1 MNVID
6 AMTDPQLFGPHFAA
20 PSWANWRAVLKGAF
34 HGELSEAEAD
44 IFRRATKRET
54 TPEALRELWIV
65 AGRRAGKDSVASFLA
80 VSLACGRDWKKE
92 LRAGETVVGMVICP
106 DRRQGRVALNYMKGY
121 LETIPLLG
129 EMVEEI
135 QKEAIV
141 FRNGIQVAIHTA
153 SFRSVRGYTVPFAIL
168 DELAFFRDE
177 SSAVPDSEILQ
188 ALKPAMGTVPDSLLI
203 CISTPYARRGELWK
217 AHQRHYGK
225 EDPNVLVVAGPT
237 RAFNPTIPDHVIAEA
252 FQEDAIAAASEYG
265 SLEDGIT
272 FRSDV
277 ETFIPREA
285 VEAVV
290 IKDRRELPYVRSLS
304 YRAFIDPSGGSSDS
318 MTLGIAHEQR
328 DGDGKKSTIV
338 LDLIRERRPP
348 FSPEGV
354 AMEFAETL
362 KSYGL
367 STATS
372 DRYGGQWVVEMFGK
386 YGIRIEPS
394 ERSKSEIYLEL
405 LPKVNSKQVELLDDR
420 RLVSQLL
427 NLERRTSRSAKDSVD
442 HGPSQHDDLINAAAG
457 ALVSAS
463 GGGGNKLI
471 VIDSLGIW

>member
-1 MNVID
+1 
-6 AMTDPQLFGPHFAA
+6 
-20 PSWANWRAVLKGAF
+20 
-34 HGELSEAEAD
+34 
-44 IFRRATKRET
+44 
-54 TPEALRELWIV
+54 
-65 AGRRAGKDSVASFLA
+65 
-80 VSLACGRDWKKE
+80 
-92 LRAGETVVGMVICP
+92 
-106 DRRQGRVALNYMKGY
+106 
-121 LETIPLLG
+121 
-129 EMVEEI
+129 
-135 QKEAIV
+135 
-141 FRNGIQVAIHTA
+141 
-153 SFRSVRGYTVPFAIL
+153 
-168 DELAFFRDE
+168 
-177 SSAVPDSEILQ
+177 
-188 ALKPAMGTVPDSLLI
+188 
-203 CISTPYARRGELWK
+203 
-217 AHQRHYGK
+217 
-225 EDPNVLVVAGPT
+225 
-237 RAFNPTIPDHVIAEA
+237 
-252 FQEDAIAAASEYG
+252 
-265 SLEDGIT
+265 
-272 FRSDV
+272 
-277 ETFIPREA
+277 
-285 VEAVV
+285 
-290 IKDRRELPYVRSLS
+290 
-304 YRAFIDPSGGSSDS
+304 